1 MSQFLPS
8 FSPDPENKDAE
19 AICRVLSLLQICSVI
34 TQNPVGYLYDLSNL
48 CVTISVCFVVVFYQD
63 LLRCRVLTSGIF
75 ETRFQVDKVN
85 FQ

>member
-1 MSQFLPS
+1 MSQFLQL
-8 FSPDPENKDAE
+8 FNLIQKIRAQKQFEE
-19 AICRVLSLLQICSVI
+19 CLLLQTFSVI
-34 TQNPVGYLYDLSNL
+34 IQNAGGYICYPSNL
-48 CVTISVCFVVVFYQD
+48 LDPFSYFYQD